1 MKRVKSFKK
10 TIILALILAS
20 PGFCYYLLTEQ
31 GKNRYKPLPI
41 YGSKVLT
48 GTVSKVMGKEVPD
61 TLYHQLQDFRLRDQ
75 NGEEVTLDNF
85 DKSIFITGF
94 FYTNCAS
101 VCELMLQNLSKVA
114 ANYKKNDMV
123 KFVSITVDPDRDSV
137 YALKAYSQKYEAT
150 DKQWQFLTGDTS
162 TIYNLA
168 RNGFLVNAVA
178 GKADDFI
185 YSEQFMLVDTHKRI
199 RGYYNGTSKED
210 MVRLNDEIKVLIA
223 EELRDKKI
231 PDSSD

>member
-41 YGSKVLT
+41 YGSKELT

-61 TLYHQLQDFRLRDQ
+61 TLYHQLQDFRLKDQ
-75 NGEEVTLDNF
+75 DGEEVTLGNF
-85 DKSIFITGF
+85 DKSIFIAEF

-137 YALKAYSQKYEAT
+137 YALKAYSQKYEAM
-150 DKQWQFLTGDTS
+150 DKHWQFLTGDTS

-168 RNGFLVNAVA
+168 RNGFLVNALA